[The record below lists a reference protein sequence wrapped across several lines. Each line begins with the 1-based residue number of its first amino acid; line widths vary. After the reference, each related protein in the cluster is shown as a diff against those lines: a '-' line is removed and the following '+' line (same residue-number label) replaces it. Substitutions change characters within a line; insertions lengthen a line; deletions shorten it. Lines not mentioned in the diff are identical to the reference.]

1 MKRVVSTTHLEMR
14 SRAALRP
21 SLSAPAEAILLRAA
35 VASPELNR
43 FLYTAVGGDHFW
55 LDRLTWTWADW
66 MRWLDRPEHET
77 WVLYWSGTPM
87 GYFELERQ
95 ETSDVEIAYLGLLP
109 GFAGRG
115 LGGYLLT
122 QAVDRAWSLAPEVTR
137 VWLHTCTLDHP
148 AALANYLARG
158 FSVFKE
164 EMVTMDLPEAP
175 PGPWPDARRPR

>member
-1 MKRVVSTTHLEMR
+1 MKRSVRTVHLEMR
-14 SRAALRP
+14 SREALLP
-21 SLSAPAEAILLRAA
+21 VLAVPPEAILLRAA
-35 VASPELNR
+35 VPSPELNR

-55 LDRLTWTWADW
+55 IDRLRWSWADW

-77 WVLYWSGTPM
+77 WVLHWSGTPA

-95 ETSDVEIAYLGLLP
+95 GAHDVEVAYFGLLP
-109 GFAGRG
+109 RFAGKG

-122 QAVDRAWSLAPEVTR
+122 QAVDRAWSLAPEVNR

-158 FSVFKE
+158 FSVIKE
-164 EMVTMDLPEAP
+164 EEAMVDLSDTP
-175 PGPWPDARRPR
+175 PGPWPGAERPR